1 MMKTL
6 PQELYD
12 YTVDRYRR
20 LHQIPEVGFDL
31 PKTVAEVKKELDA
44 MQIPYSEAFGQ
55 CSLVAYLGKK
65 ENAPTLGL
73 RADMDALPV
82 QEKTGLPFASR
93 IPGAMHACGHDSHT
107 AIMLTVA
114 KILKSME
121 EELPCNVRLFF
132 QPSEEGAVSG
142 ARMMVEN
149 GCLEGVDRVVCVHC
163 EENIPTGSLGIQI
176 GNAMA
181 ACVPMTL
188 KFHGLSSHATVP
200 EKGIDAIAMAV
211 ESYGALKAMVKEEAG
226 DRPYI
231 WSVGVFRAGE
241 VHNII
246 ADLCTQQI
254 SFRFYD
260 MEFAENVRRRTLE
273 IIEDIAAR
281 YGGRAE
287 LEWHMSCG
295 PVYNDPKMAQKM
307 CHIAGEMGL
316 PMVIMD
322 AKRSSEDFAWFT
334 SRVPGILFRY
344 GIHCPEAGCTAPAHR
359 PDFQIHEPAMANAVL
374 AFVNFVLEWG
384 REPA

>member
-163 EENIPTGSLGIQI
+163 EESIPTGSLGIQI

-254 SFRFYD
+254 SFRF
-260 MEFAENVRRRTLE
+260 
-273 IIEDIAAR
+273 
-281 YGGRAE
+281 
-287 LEWHMSCG
+287 S
-295 PVYNDPKMAQKM
+295 
-307 CHIAGEMGL
+307 
-316 PMVIMD
+316 
-322 AKRSSEDFAWFT
+322 
-334 SRVPGILFRY
+334 
-344 GIHCPEAGCTAPAHR
+344 
-359 PDFQIHEPAMANAVL
+359 
-374 AFVNFVLEWG
+374 
-384 REPA
+384 